1 MSSLTN
7 VLRDLSRKD
16 TQFLWIPD
24 AESEFLR
31 LKKDLQQMTEINPYD
46 PSLGIHIFSDA
57 SYGGGL
63 GFIACQKLPDGKYNV
78 IQVGSTS
85 LTPAQRNYSVYEL
98 ELLGLAFSARK
109 CHHFLAH
116 NPNKITFFTDHA
128 ALSNF
133 ENVQLDTIKNFRTL
147 RLWPMIMK
155 SNMFQRNRTPLL
167 IICPVF

>member
-1 MSSLTN
+1 MSSHSN

-16 TQFLWIPD
+16 TEILWTPE
-24 AESEFLR
+24 AEAEFLR

-147 RLWPMIMK
+147 RLLEDLMLLPMIMK
-155 SNMFQRNRTPLL
+155 SNMFWQSRTP
-167 IICPVF
+167 